1 MNVVPYSTKITKEQI
16 ETLKAIS
23 QQTHV
28 PQAVLVREAIS
39 KFIGELSKSGVPKD
53 FLKLMKNKIRE
64 DKSLL
69 KKLAGT

>member
-1 MNVVPYSTKITKEQI
+1 MNIVPYSTKITQDQI
-16 ETLKAIS
+16 EALKEIS

-39 KFIGELSKSGVPKD
+39 KFISELSEDGVPKD
-53 FLKLMKNKIRE
+53 FLKLMKSKIRE

-69 KKLAGT
+69 KKLAGE